1 MSAEEISPTVSSFS
15 TSATPTVHQSQ
26 VASPGQ
32 ERSSSQSQNKDTY
45 VASAPKNDL
54 ALYGKNGK
62 QFGSVGQ
69 LASDAGAVEV
79 DAQKLDYELETNRLD
94 AKRIAYEIQ
103 TEQIYGDR
111 VRYETQVALMDSV
124 RIRQEES

>member
-1 MSAEEISPTVSSFS
+1 MAAEEISPTVSSFS
-15 TSATPTVHQSQ
+15 TSATPTVNQSQ
-26 VASPGQ
+26 ATSRGQ
-32 ERSSSQSQNKDTY
+32 ERSSSEPQNKDTY

-69 LASDAGAVEV
+69 ITGDAGAIEV
-79 DAQKLDYELETNRLD
+79 DAKRLDYELETNRLD
-94 AKRIAYEIQ
+94 AKRMAYEIQ
-103 TEQIYGDR
+103 TEQIYGDK

>member
-1 MSAEEISPTVSSFS
+1 MGAEEISPTVSSRS
-15 TSATPTVHQSQ
+15 TSATPTVNQSQ
-26 VASPGQ
+26 VTSPVQ
-32 ERSSSQSQNKDTY
+32 ERSGSEPQNMDTY

-62 QFGSVGQ
+62 QFGSAGQ
-69 LASDAGAVEV
+69 VSGNAGAVEV
-79 DAQKLDYELETNRLD
+79 NAQRLDYELETNQLD
-94 AKRIAYEIQ
+94 AKRVAYEVQ

>member
-1 MSAEEISPTVSSFS
+1 MAAEEISPTVSSFS
-15 TSATPTVHQSQ
+15 ASATPTANQSQ
-26 VASPGQ
+26 ITSPGQ
-32 ERSSSQSQNKDTY
+32 ERTSSERKNKDTY

-62 QFGSVGQ
+62 QFGNAGQ
-69 LASDAGAVEV
+69 VSSDAGAVEV